1 MKALWRVFGLVAVC
15 VAAGSVAAGSS
26 FAGGPGGGNSADAH
40 VANLAKQAAR
50 LQADGKL
57 SAPGSLSALADCNY
71 GATAQVFLP
80 WGDAADYN
88 LAPQG
93 DLAASDSWSLDG
105 ATVVAAHDPYS
116 GAAGSVELTG
126 HKPSAESPVTCVNL
140 NTPTMRFFVS
150 HAGPQSKSALE
161 VYVLYQDTKG
171 KTRTL
176 TLATVNATDTWQ
188 PSPVIPIGV
197 NVLGPVSIDG
207 WTPVSFGF
215 TTQGLKPGES
225 YSIDGRLRR
234 SVHQPIEN
242 RRTVTVGPA
251 PRRPHGVPPADAR
264 AEDIRLRPRRRAAA
278 RRGPRAD
285 DAPPLEA

>member
-1 MKALWRVFGLVAVC
+1 MKALWRVVGLVAVC
-15 VAAGSVAAGSS
+15 VAAGAVAAGSS
-26 FAGGPGGGNSADAH
+26 FTGGPGGGNSTDAH
-40 VANLAKQAAR
+40 FANLAKQAAR

-57 SAPGSLSALADCNY
+57 SASGSLSALADCNY

-93 DLAASDSWSLDG
+93 DLAASDSWTLDG

-116 GAAGSVELTG
+116 GAAGSVEL
-126 HKPSAESPVTCVNL
+126 HRPQAERGVARVALRLNL
-140 NTPTMRFFVS
+140 STPTMRFFVS

-161 VYVLYQDTKG
+161 VYVLYQDAKG

-176 TLATVNATDTWQ
+176 TLTSVNATDTWQ

-197 NVLGPVSIDG
+197 NVLGPVSVDG

-225 YSIDGRLRR
+225 YSIDGVYVDPFTSR
-234 SVHQPIEN
+234 
-242 RRTVTVGPA
+242 
-251 PRRPHGVPPADAR
+251 
-264 AEDIRLRPRRRAAA
+264 
-278 RRGPRAD
+278 
-285 DAPPLEA
+285 